1 MKALSENKKFKIE
14 KQKNVNVRIP
24 IRVTPELYEEIA
36 KTAQEND
43 ISMNSLI
50 ISCIRYALDN
60 RD

>member
-1 MKALSENKKFKIE
+1 M
-14 KQKNVNVRIP
+14 NVRIP